1 MCAFNAGGKQS
12 LQVHAVTKKH
22 KYNADGR
29 KGRVQGQVS
38 VVAPLAGDT
47 DEEYNNMNS
56 EVTEEEQERPGQAI
70 AEEREGRSGG
80 TGMPSMFCKLF
91 AYTYARKNILKLSKM
106 APKMPKTGTKS
117 FK

>member
-1 MCAFNAGGKQS
+1 MGWKGGFQSLQVSVVPEGKQIHKYKNYMWIFQVCAFNAGGKQS

-70 AEEREGRSGG
+70 AEVG
-80 TGMPSMFCKLF
+80 
-91 AYTYARKNILKLSKM
+91 
-106 APKMPKTGTKS
+106 
-117 FK
+117 